1 MSETNDDLAA
11 VQGAIEAVRAGVRR
25 DGGEIE
31 LLSFKNDIARVQ
43 MGGAC
48 AGCHMAGQT
57 LGGIRRQL
65 TETLG
70 RPIRVFP
77 AWKDEHEH

>member
-1 MSETNDDLAA
+1 MTTDENELATVENA
-11 VQGAIEAVRAGVRR
+11 IQKIRAFVQN
-25 DGGEIE
+25 DGGDLE
-31 LLSFKNDIARVQ
+31 LISFRNDIAKVQ

-70 RPIRVFP
+70 RPIRVLP
-77 AWKDEHEH
+77 AWKD

>member
-1 MSETNDDLAA
+1 MANEETELVVIQDAIQQIRAA
-11 VQGAIEAVRAGVRR
+11 VQN
-25 DGGEIE
+25 DGGDIE
-31 LLSFKNDIARVQ
+31 LLSFKNDIAKVQ

-57 LGGIRRQL
+57 LGGIRRHL

-77 AWKDEHEH
+77 AWKD

>member
-1 MSETNDDLAA
+1 MASKETELVVIQDAIQQIRAA
-11 VQGAIEAVRAGVRR
+11 VQN
-25 DGGEIE
+25 DGGDIE
-31 LLSFKNDIARVQ
+31 LLSFENDIAKVQ

-57 LGGIRRQL
+57 LGGIRRHL

-70 RPIRVFP
+70 RPVRVFP
-77 AWKDEHEH
+77 AWKD

>member
-1 MSETNDDLAA
+1 MMPTSEQDLQ
-11 VQGAIEAVRAGVRR
+11 VIQGALHDIRAGVES
-25 DGGEIE
+25 DGGVLE
-31 LLSFKNDIARVQ
+31 LLSFENDIARIEL
-43 MGGAC
+43 GGAC

-57 LGGIRRQL
+57 LGGIRRHL

-77 AWKDEHEH
+77 AWKE

>member
-1 MSETNDDLAA
+1 MLNNESDRLAIEDAIAALRPA
-11 VQGAIEAVRAGVRR
+11 VQN
-25 DGGEIE
+25 DGGDME
-31 LLSFKNDIARVQ
+31 LLSFENDIARIQ
-43 MGGAC
+43 LGGAC

-57 LGGIRRQL
+57 LGGIRRHL

-77 AWKDEHEH
+77 AWKD

>member
-1 MSETNDDLAA
+1 MTEANSEFVV
-11 VQGAIEAVRAGVRR
+11 VQSAIEKMRASVQQ
-25 DGGEIE
+25 DGGDLE
-31 LLSFKNDIARVQ
+31 LLSFDNDIAKVQ

-48 AGCHMAGQT
+48 ASCHMAGQT
-57 LGGIRRQL
+57 LGGIRRYL

-77 AWKDEHEH
+77 AWKD

>member
-1 MSETNDDLAA
+1 MMEMQDELVVVQSAIEQIRVA
-11 VQGAIEAVRAGVRR
+11 VQS
-25 DGGEIE
+25 DGGDLE
-31 LLSFKNDIARVQ
+31 LLSFQNDIAKVQ

-57 LGGIRRQL
+57 LGGIRRHL

-77 AWKDEHEH
+77 AWKE